1 MGTHGLCLVTGGAG
15 FIGSNLVVAL
25 LERGHRVRVVDN
37 LVTGRLSNLEGLLS
51 GVEFVQADL
60 ADESAAKRVM
70 EGVAIVWH
78 QAALPSVPRSIADP
92 LISNRANV
100 TATLNVLTAAR
111 DAGVR
116 RVIYASSS
124 SAYGNTPVL
133 PKVETMTPAP
143 LSPYAVSKLTGEYYC
158 RAFSHVYGIT
168 TVSLRYFNVFGPRQ
182 DPNSQYSAV
191 IPKFISSYLR
201 GEAPT
206 IDGDGEQSRGFTYID
221 NVVSANLLAA
231 EAEGI
236 SGEVLNI
243 SVDSQMSLN
252 AMDAKLREFTGV
264 GSSILP
270 NHGPD
275 RPGDIKHSY
284 ADIEKA
290 EKLLGYKVLVSTE
303 EGLRKTVE
311 WYRQRM

>member
-1 MGTHGLCLVTGGAG
+1 
-15 FIGSNLVVAL
+15 
-25 LERGHRVRVVDN
+25 
-37 LVTGRLSNLEGLLS
+37 
-51 GVEFVQADL
+51 
-60 ADESAAKRVM
+60 
-70 EGVAIVWH
+70 
-78 QAALPSVPRSIADP
+78 
-92 LISNRANV
+92 
-100 TATLNVLTAAR
+100 
-111 DAGVR
+111 
-116 RVIYASSS
+116 
-124 SAYGNTPVL
+124 
-133 PKVETMTPAP
+133 MTPAP

-284 ADIEKA
+284 ADIEEA